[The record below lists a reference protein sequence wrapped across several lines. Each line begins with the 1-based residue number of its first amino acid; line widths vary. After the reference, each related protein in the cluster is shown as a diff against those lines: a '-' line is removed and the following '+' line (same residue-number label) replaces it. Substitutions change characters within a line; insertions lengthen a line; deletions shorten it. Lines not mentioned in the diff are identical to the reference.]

1 MGDKILR
8 EINPD
13 RNYDSRFSSSSK
25 RVYSSNYGMFI
36 TVFWIKDLGQ
46 GNLIVFN
53 VLADILL
60 VCCGTLKQKRSAHE
74 NICMF
79 ILFNCTFLGRAKF

>member
-1 MGDKILR
+1 MTLALVR
-8 EINPD
+8 LVNA
-13 RNYDSRFSSSSK
+13 
-25 RVYSSNYGMFI
+25 FI
-36 TVFWIKDLGQ
+36 QVITLCFFTVFWIKDLGQ